1 MHGPW
6 AQESPKCLAM
16 TAVNILRPDFWSLL
30 NPELILG
37 SVFQGHPSYRL
48 SWFFWDQFILRF
60 SYLLWVMTQPWYM
73 TQPIVYHCI
82 WIISGFAS
90 IYVRGSPL
98 NLAHHLAHCD
108 SAAIIIPGLSSG
120 PWTMYHSED
129 FLHVHL
135 QSNSGAEPLIGTIIQ
150 KSPKNIQ
157 GPFGNT
163 CHWTFPSPILIVT
176 WSSAVLNTAPIP
188 LSLQHHQLKPD
199 FADGFNGLQP
209 HHSFLY

>member
-98 NLAHHLAHCD
+98 NLAHYLAHCD

-129 FLHVHL
+129 FLHVYL
-135 QSNSGAEPLIGTIIQ
+135 QSNSGTEPLIGTIIQ
-150 KSPKNIQ
+150 KKPKKHPRTLWQ
-157 GPFGNT
+157 Y
-163 CHWTFPSPILIVT
+163 
-176 WSSAVLNTAPIP
+176 
-188 LSLQHHQLKPD
+188 LSLDLP
-199 FADGFNGLQP
+199 FP
-209 HHSFLY
+209 HTHSYLI